1 MKITKRQLR
10 RIIKE
15 EAQLL
20 NESMRMIDRYREY
33 FDNNISPEEVAQ
45 EVFEDWDDI
54 ELARKIVG
62 ETEKT
67 DPQLSSYVYEIADEM
82 DGLHDEQGRTMFDE
96 PDRHGGSRYRRY

>member
-1 MKITKRQLR
+1 MKITKRHLR

-15 EAQLL
+15 ELQLL
-20 NESMRMIDRYREY
+20 NESMRMADRYREY

-54 ELARKIVG
+54 ELARKIVR
-62 ETEKT
+62 ETDKT

-82 DGLHDEQGRTMFDE
+82 DELRDEQGRTMFDE
-96 PDRHGGSRYRRY
+96 PDRGGGSRYRRY